1 MGGSL
6 ANIYPPA
13 RNARD
18 LLLASGYTLEE
29 GAPSWPGWMPDIHG
43 IHDPQR
49 QRGGFRVG
57 QEVEYLSSRRWVK
70 GSVLAVNADGTLDL
84 DVREAQVEVG
94 RVVWRHVQ
102 VKAADPSSVRHVDDQ
117 RSPNRRGRRSPS
129 PSPSPRSRSP
139 HRPSLRSQLSCI
151 TMRAQDQKIVMGTVA
166 ASVAAMAVAVALGP
180 KGCSRKGDAF
190 SSALAQQC
198 RGMGHEVPGELQGLV
213 NQVCGT
219 LAGGHWAL
227 TSIVAANALCYLPAL
242 ANYSQWCV
250 SRHELSH
257 ERLLRYQLAHANLPH
272 IMGNML
278 TLLAVGSEVSEALGC
293 NQLLLLALYLACGWA
308 GGLCAALLSPN
319 SSTVGA
325 SGSVSGVIIALSVL
339 RPTSAV
345 AILGD
350 ATASH
355 PLMLL
360 GGTLLADLSRPG
372 VSWQGHLGGGA
383 AGCLIAWVLQARAL

>member
-1 MGGSL
+1 M
-6 ANIYPPA
+6 
-13 RNARD
+13 R
-18 LLLASGYTLEE
+18 
-29 GAPSWPGWMPDIHG
+29 
-43 IHDPQR
+43 PQDKK
-49 QRGGFRVG
+49 
-57 QEVEYLSSRRWVK
+57 LI
-70 GSVLAVNADGTLDL
+70 ADAT
-84 DVREAQVEVG
+84 
-94 RVVWRHVQ
+94 
-102 VKAADPSSVRHVDDQ
+102 
-117 RSPNRRGRRSPS
+117 
-129 PSPSPRSRSP
+129 
-139 HRPSLRSQLSCI
+139 
-151 TMRAQDQKIVMGTVA
+151 A
-166 ASVAAMAVAVALGP
+166 ASVAAVAVAAALGP
-180 KGCSRKGDAF
+180 KACSRKGGAF
-190 SSALAQQC
+190 SSALVEQC
-198 RGMGHEVPGELQGLV
+198 RGLRYDVPYEVQGLV
-213 NQVCGT
+213 DPVCDT
-219 LAGGHWAL
+219 LADGHWAL
-227 TSIVAANALCYLPAL
+227 TGIVAANVACFLPAL
-242 ANYSQWCV
+242 ANYKQWCV
-250 SRHELSH
+250 SKHELSH